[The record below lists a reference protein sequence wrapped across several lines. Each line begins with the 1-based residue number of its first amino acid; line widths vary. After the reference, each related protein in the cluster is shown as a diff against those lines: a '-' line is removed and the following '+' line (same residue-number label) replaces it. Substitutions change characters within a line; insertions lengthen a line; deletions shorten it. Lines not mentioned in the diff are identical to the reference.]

1 MSTKIYDAYKVKD
14 MTLFDLLKYFQK
26 MKNEILQYYANNMIV
41 DFDKLQLDKGSE
53 TIDFVDVSKILEIS
67 DNMNTDNPYDTRKIY
82 VVSSVVIYPH
92 RNGDLYVH
100 FFNVKNNIMKKYII
114 NNQHFED
121 FHYQNSSDMSNFN
134 MKKENINT
142 MTSERREELERDWN
156 YRREVWDEL
165 LSGLAIP
172 SENGFIFEF
181 TDKEKISITILN
193 KNLDK
198 YLKWTKS
205 KKLN

>member
-114 NNQHFED
+114 NNQRFED

-165 LSGLAIP
+165 LLGLAIP